1 MNSSV
6 KTPSLRRR
14 RSRRACFPDQRGGG
28 QRGDA
33 AGAPWRSR
41 PSFHPT
47 RLASQQCTQMPRNC
61 AEGPFSPICV
71 HSLSPRLSTTAHLT
85 ERRTLHSPLDRGE
98 TKKRILLQRLTK
110 NRSLV
115 SPGVVECA
123 FPSRRGARE
132 VWSNPPPGCGAL
144 WRMAQL
150 GKCARATPRQ
160 PAGRVVPGSADLGS
174 ESDLTERRIPAAGPH
189 GTERHARTIYAPTD
203 SYGLMEAISSP
214 TCTFPDSSS
223 STFSSSLELVTMS
236 MT

>member
-1 MNSSV
+1 MLQN
-6 KTPSLRRR
+6 
-14 RSRRACFPDQRGGG
+14 
-28 QRGDA
+28 
-33 AGAPWRSR
+33 GAER
-41 PSFHPT
+41 
-47 RLASQQCTQMPRNC
+47 
-61 AEGPFSPICV
+61 PFSPICV

-85 ERRTLHSPLDRGE
+85 ERHTLHSPLDRGE

-132 VWSNPPPGCGAL
+132 VWGNPPPGCGAL

-174 ESDLTERRIPAAGPH
+174 ESGLTEKRTLQPTQTQQCTQMPQNGFERPFSPICVHSFAPRPLVRTGRATGP
-189 GTERHARTIYAPTD
+189 TTSTAPW
-203 SYGLMEAISSP
+203 P
-214 TCTFPDSSS
+214 P
-223 STFSSSLELVTMS
+223 
-236 MT
+236 

>member
-1 MNSSV
+1 MQPITTAMMVRASQASLGSSGV
-6 KTPSLRRR
+6 CVSELISEDAKLVAAPLARSLF
-14 RSRRACFPDQRGGG
+14 SRPKGRG

-33 AGAPWRSR
+33 AGTPWRSG

-47 RLASQQCTQMPRNC
+47 RLASQQCTQMPQNG
-61 AEGPFSPICV
+61 AERPFSPICV

-98 TKKRILLQRLTK
+98 TKKRILFQRLTK

-132 VWSNPPPGCGAL
+132 VWGNPPPGCGAL

-150 GKCARATPRQ
+150 GRCARATPRQ
-160 PAGRVVPGSADLGS
+160 AEGRLARVSADLGS
-174 ESDLTERRIPAAGPH
+174 ESGLTEK
-189 GTERHARTIYAPTD
+189 RTLQPTQ
-203 SYGLMEAISSP
+203 P
-214 TCTFPDSSS
+214 Q
-223 STFSSSLELVTMS
+223 
-236 MT
+236 

>member
-1 MNSSV
+1 MVRASQASLGSSGV
-6 KTPSLRRR
+6 CVSERLSKDAKLAAAALAQSLF
-14 RSRRACFPDQRGGG
+14 SRPKGRG

-47 RLASQQCTQMPRNC
+47 RLASQQCTQMPQNG
-61 AEGPFSPICV
+61 AERPFSPICV

-132 VWSNPPPGCGAL
+132 VWGNPPPGCGAL

-174 ESDLTERRIPAAGPH
+174 ESGLTERRTLPDLRASECA
-189 GTERHARTIYAPTD
+189 
-203 SYGLMEAISSP
+203 
-214 TCTFPDSSS
+214 FP
-223 STFSSSLELVTMS
+223 
-236 MT
+236 